1 MSVLKGFAGI
11 KKAREK
17 AAEAREALNN
27 KIEWFS
33 FGKDK
38 KSAKVVFLQE
48 LDSDGKNYDSN
59 NGEVIALVE
68 HQAPGKEGWKARALC
83 SKDSEDRCYACE
95 QHSLDPQAGW
105 KAKTTLYINVLDL
118 EDNKVKVLS
127 RNVNNNFV
135 TLLEQE
141 YEDENTITDKVFR
154 LTKSGEGFQTV
165 WNLKGLNKDVEPVP
179 EEIPELYDLE
189 KAVTAVV
196 KRVPYSEQREY
207 YSKALAPKFE
217 EEEQMPSKEDQAAA
231 INW

>member
-33 FGKDK
+33 LSKDR
-38 KSAKVVFLQE
+38 KSARIVFLQE
-48 LDSDGKNYDSN
+48 LDSDGKNYNSS

-83 SKDSEDRCYACE
+83 TKEDEDRCYACE
-95 QHSLDPQAGW
+95 QYSLDPQAGW
-105 KAKTTLYINVLDL
+105 KAKTMLYINVLDL

-135 TLLEQE
+135 TLLSEE
-141 YEDENTITDKVFR
+141 YDDEGTITDRVFR
-154 LTKSGEGFQTV
+154 ITKSGEGLQTV
-165 WNLKGLNKDVEPVP
+165 WNLKGLNREHEPVP
-179 EEIPELYDLE
+179 DEAPELYDLE

-217 EEEQMPSKEDQAAA
+217 DEPEVVKEDQGT
-231 INW
+231 IPW